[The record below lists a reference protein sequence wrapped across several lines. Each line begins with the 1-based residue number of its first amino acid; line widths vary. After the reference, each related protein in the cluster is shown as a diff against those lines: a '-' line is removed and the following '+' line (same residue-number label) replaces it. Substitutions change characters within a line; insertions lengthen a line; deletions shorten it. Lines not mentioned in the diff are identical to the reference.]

1 MATEPRKPRF
11 TNVRML
17 TKLSSIFTGLTFA
30 GFLGSFLWLPLMSAE
45 WLVFIP
51 GFLITTHLLRRA
63 TAWQQAQW
71 VTETS
76 AINMVE
82 FDVLRLRSLMA
93 GDRGCMRELSVTLVN
108 KHTMKLPWVLFTSLG
123 PSELV
128 SYETR
133 VVGGKRK
140 FRNVACYPTVGTR

>member
-11 TNVRML
+11 TNVRVL
-17 TKLSSIFTGLTFA
+17 SKLSSTFTGLTIA
-30 GFLGSFLWLPLMSAE
+30 GFLGSFLWLPLMPVE

-51 GFLITTHLLRRA
+51 GFLITTHLLRLA

-71 VTETS
+71 VAETS
-76 AINMVE
+76 AINTVE
-82 FDVLRLRSLMA
+82 LDVLRLRSLMA
-93 GDRGCMRELSVTLVN
+93 GDRGYMRELSVTLAN
-108 KHTMKLPWVLFTSLG
+108 KHAMKLPWVTFTSLG

-133 VVGGKRK
+133 VIGGKRE
-140 FRNVACYPTVGTR
+140 FRNVACYPAVGTR